1 MTRWGFGLLWAW
13 LAKQANSN
21 HNPPSSARTQ
31 PTHVTTMSAGLMM
44 RISLA
49 MNWNMIYQFCPFFS
63 LKDSYRYFSAAP
75 IAKLWSDRKSGPDP
89 ERLSYFS
96 TIFVVQH
103 SADRISHILPH
114 IAIFQRWTIL
124 HLLCILCKLT
134 GRHNLRSFLT
144 ANSAQNYF
152 LIAHMLS
159 FLWHSRQKSR
169 I

>member
-1 MTRWGFGLLWAW
+1 
-13 LAKQANSN
+13 
-21 HNPPSSARTQ
+21 
-31 PTHVTTMSAGLMM
+31 M

-49 MNWNMIYQFCPFFS
+49 IKSNMYSINFVNFLLWS
-63 LKDSYRYFSAAP
+63 ILISYRYFSAAP

-103 SADRISHILPH
+103 STDRISHILPH

-152 LIAHMLS
+152 LIVRMLI
-159 FLWHSRQKSR
+159 FLWHSRQRSR
-169 I
+169 ILHFATKWDNFLSGNG